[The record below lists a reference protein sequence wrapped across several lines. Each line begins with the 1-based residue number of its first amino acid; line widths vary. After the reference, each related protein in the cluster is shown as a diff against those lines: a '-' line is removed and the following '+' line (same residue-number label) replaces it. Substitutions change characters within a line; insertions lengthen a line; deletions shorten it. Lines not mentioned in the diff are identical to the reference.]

1 MRTTAASRESQAA
14 SRKSSLDFARVD
26 PERSRRVASR
36 LIATALA
43 CSAIGAAILI
53 GASGDDARYS
63 APLPWKKPRLSRVF
77 AVGYTD
83 LGTNGRGTSEVK
95 TINGQSCVVGPTLG
109 FDIDDAYAFDIDE
122 PVELALTYVPA
133 QTTAQTLVVLFDKS
147 GGDGR
152 GSIDVT
158 PERSGTTAG
167 AKLRLDRARFAG
179 QGAQGTDFAIAARQG
194 TMALCDVVVTRT
206 GTAKVP
212 AAPGTMRLSIT
223 DAVTGRTVPARVGL
237 YDETGRLPLPSDQ
250 AIPIN
255 RFTDPLRRVWMNRRT
270 AWPVESHEA
279 FYVNGNYDA
288 RVPAGVYDL
297 VVARGPEYRI
307 HHQKITVRAGETST
321 VGVSMQRFDDLPA
334 RGWYS
339 GESHLHLKRERVADT
354 NVWTTVSA
362 EDLHV
367 AHLLE
372 MGNIMG
378 TYFKQ
383 PAWGARGR
391 YEKDGVALVSGQE
404 DPRTVMR
411 GHTIHWNVA
420 NHAHFN
426 AEGFFQYHLVFER
439 TRREGALTGYAHLGE
454 LFNGRRGLAIDV
466 PFGLV
471 DFIEVLQ
478 GGRINTEIWYSF
490 LNLGFKILPVAGAD
504 WPYFGPTLPGVE
516 RTFVKV
522 DGPFNVD
529 SWLDGFR
536 KGHAY
541 VTNGPFLE
549 FSVNGHQ
556 MGEEV
561 RVPKGTK
568 LEISASAQLNPD
580 VDTLDRLEIV
590 EFGDVRA
597 KEAAGGKDRV
607 RLATTLTADHS
618 MWIAARAYGSH
629 QENQFTTVA
638 HSAPIYIV
646 VDDEPT
652 WKREAV
658 PELVALQRQQLND
671 LLTVPINADGDLE
684 FFETRDT
691 ITEQWQ
697 KQRPTLAP
705 RIKEADA
712 RYEALLEQLKRRRF

>member
-1 MRTTAASRESQAA
+1 MRTRLLSAFVFSAAAA
-14 SRKSSLDFARVD
+14 T
-26 PERSRRVASR
+26 
-36 LIATALA
+36 IALA
-43 CSAIGAAILI
+43 ATS
-53 GASGDDARYS
+53 DDARYS
-63 APLPWKKPRLSRVF
+63 APLSWKKPHISRVF
-77 AVGYTD
+77 ALGYTD
-83 LGTNGRGTSEVK
+83 LGVNGRGASEVK
-95 TINGQSCVVGPTLG
+95 TIDGQSCVVGPTVG
-109 FDIDDAYAFDIDE
+109 FDVEDGYAFDVDE
-122 PVELALTYVPA
+122 PIDLTLTYLPA
-133 QTTAQTLVVLFDKS
+133 QTTAQTLTVMFDRNA
-147 GGDGR
+147 GDGR
-152 GSIDVT
+152 GTVDVT
-158 PERSGTTAG
+158 PERTG
-167 AKLRLDRARFAG
+167 ATGRATVRLERARFAG
-179 QGAQGTDFAIAARQG
+179 QGAQGTDFAVAARQG
-194 TMALCDVVVTRT
+194 SMALCDITVTRSGST
-206 GTAKVP
+206 KPSATLGTL
-212 AAPGTMRLSIT
+212 RLSVT
-223 DAVTGRTVPARVGL
+223 DGVTGRTAAARVGL
-237 YDETGRLPLPSDQ
+237 YDGTGRLPLPSDQ

-279 FYVNGNYDA
+279 FYVNGNYEA
-288 RVPAGVYDL
+288 RAPAGVYDL

-307 HHQKITVRAGETST
+307 HHQKITIRAGETST
-321 VGVSMQRFDDLPA
+321 VGVSMRRFDDLPT

-339 GESHLHLKRERVADT
+339 GESHLHLKRERVADA
-354 NVWTTVSA
+354 NVWTAVSA
-362 EDLHV
+362 EDLHI

-383 PAWGARGR
+383 PAWGTRGR
-391 YEKDGVALVSGQE
+391 YEKEGVALVSGQE

-522 DGPFNVD
+522 DGPFTVD

-556 MGEEV
+556 MGEEL

-568 LEISASAQLNPD
+568 LEISASAGLNPD

-597 KEAAGGKDRV
+597 KESAGGKDRV
-607 RLATTLTADHS
+607 RLETTLTADHS

-638 HSAPIYIV
+638 HSAPIYVV

-712 RYEALLEQLKRRRF
+712 RYEALLEELKRRRF